1 MKTNT
6 TPHLP
11 DSRNRRGRIGALRLA
26 LVAVALTGAA
36 CGSTEPAQPTQA
48 TATTSDRSTDS
59 SAAVSNTAPGAKPK
73 STETTVAPSSTTSAP
88 KETITSKKPSAVE
101 QAVAAAQQLPL
112 RRQLALLMFIGFN
125 TGFKDTPGSTDPAAA
140 QQVIDEGVGGVF
152 IGRKELALFNSPV
165 FSRSKGGKLELLVA
179 TDAEGGRVDPLPQ
192 VGEPLPPASDM
203 AQWPTE
209 QVRTEAAGHGAD
221 LRAHGVNV
229 NFAPMLDLTGP
240 PEPLGDRTWSS
251 DPATVTA
258 TAGAFAEGMCASGVY
273 PTFKH
278 FPGHGHSD
286 VDADY
291 EPATTPDLATI
302 EAADLLPFRNL
313 AKSMEGR
320 SLIMTGHLDVPGL
333 TTEGRPFSLDP
344 GAMAYLRNNVGFD
357 GVAVTDELAEMGS
370 ITQRGIPIA
379 DAVEQ
384 SLVAGNDMA
393 LFFGGPS
400 DLSRI
405 LDRLEQAVADGRL
418 TTERVDEALARVI
431 TLKASGACPGPGLS
445 G

>member
-36 CGSTEPAQPTQA
+36 CGSTEPGQPTQA

-229 NFAPMLDLTGP
+229 NFAPMLDLEGEP
-240 PEPLGDRTWSS
+240 NPLGDRTWSS
-251 DPATVTA
+251 DPAEVIRG
-258 TAGAFAEGMCASGVY
+258 AGAFSEGMCDAGVY

-286 VDADY
+286 FDADLQ
-291 EPATTPDLATI
+291 PARTPDLATL
-302 EAADLLPFRNL
+302 EGADLIPFREL
-313 AKSMEGR
+313 TGSMKGR
-320 SLIMTGHLDVPGL
+320 SMVMSGHLDVPGL
-333 TTEGRPFSLDP
+333 TSDDLPFSLDP
-344 GAMAYLRNNVGFD
+344 EAMAFLRNDVGFD
-357 GVAVTDELAEMGS
+357 GVVVTDELAEMGS
-370 ITQRGIPIA
+370 ITQRGISVP
-379 DAVEQ
+379 DAVER
-384 SLVAGNDMA
+384 SIAAGNDMA
-393 LFFGGPS
+393 LFFGGPA
-400 DLSRI
+400 DLNTV
-405 LDRLEQAVADGRL
+405 LNQLEEAVAAGRL
-418 TTERVDEALARVI
+418 PKDRIEESVRRVV
-431 TLKASGACPGPGLS
+431 TLMSSGACTPS
-445 G
+445 